1 MCSALAILLKIK
13 MGVLVI
19 SCLGYLFLTKT
30 KYSSYYGLK
39 HNEPS
44 LSYLLNKEYD

>member
-1 MCSALAILLKIK
+1 MLLRNDINCKVSDNWSLDQ
-13 MGVLVI
+13 GSV
-19 SCLGYLFLTKT
+19 LTKT
-30 KYSSYYGLK
+30 KYASYYGLK